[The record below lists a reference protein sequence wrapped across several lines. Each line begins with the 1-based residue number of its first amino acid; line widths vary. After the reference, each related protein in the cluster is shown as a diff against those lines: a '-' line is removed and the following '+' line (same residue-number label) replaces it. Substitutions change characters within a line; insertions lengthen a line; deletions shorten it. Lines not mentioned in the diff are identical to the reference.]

1 MTRSTKKRKAAK
13 TLIVQEKAYRKKSKS
28 SKGDSGSTLDD
39 ESEYECESDDDDD
52 KLDFCQ

>member
-1 MTRSTKKRKAAK
+1 MMRSTKKRKAAK